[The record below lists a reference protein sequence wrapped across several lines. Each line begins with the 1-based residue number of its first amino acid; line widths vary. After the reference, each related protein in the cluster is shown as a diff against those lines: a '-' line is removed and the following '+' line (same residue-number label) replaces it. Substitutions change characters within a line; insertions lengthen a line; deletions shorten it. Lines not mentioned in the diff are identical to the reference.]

1 MDSSLLGSVAPPNVP
16 PERVVDFD
24 IYQPFG
30 QEMDLHLAWMRLRE
44 ACPFNVIWTP
54 HNEGHWIALEP
65 ELISTVLMD
74 SARFSNRI
82 VLVPKSTAG
91 EAYSEL
97 IPLSLDPPHHRPFR
111 KILDKKLH
119 GSAINPLEASIR
131 QLTTSLI
138 DGFVSY
144 GRCNFV
150 HDFAERLP
158 LHVFMKLVDLPVEDL
173 PKLKHLADQFTRPDG
188 SITPAEASAQF
199 KTYLVP
205 KLAKRKEIAG
215 DDLLSHII
223 AGWINDRPITED
235 EAANLAS
242 QVLVGGL
249 DTVVNFMSFAM
260 LTLAS
265 MPEMQQRITEDFS
278 AIPDV
283 TNELLRRLPIVTSG
297 REVVRDVTVD
307 GVTLAAGQVVMAPTV
322 LFSLNAKINERP
334 FELDEDRPLKKTII
348 FGAGRHN
355 CPGQYLARLEINV
368 LLEEWFRRIPRFHL
382 APGQQVR
389 HHGGITAGTD
399 PFVLEWA

>member
-1 MDSSLLGSVAPPNVP
+1 MESVLPASGCPPNVP
-16 PERVVDFD
+16 AERVVDFD
-24 IYQPFG
+24 IYQPLTMESDF
-30 QEMDLHLAWMRLRE
+30 HRAWMRLRAE
-44 ACPFNVIWTP
+44 QPFEIIWSP

-74 SARFSNRI
+74 SERFSNRI

-119 GSAINPLEASIR
+119 GSAVNPLEDGIR
-131 QLTTSLI
+131 ELTTSLI
-138 DGFVSY
+138 DSFVEE

-150 HDFAERLP
+150 HQFAEQLP
-158 LHVFMKLVDLPVEDL
+158 LHVFMKLVDLPIEDL

-199 KTYLVP
+199 KAYLVP
-205 KLAKRKEIAG
+205 VLAKRKAAG
-215 DDLLSHII
+215 SADLLSHII

-260 LTLAS
+260 LTLAG
-265 MPEMQQRITEDFS
+265 MPELQQRITDDFS
-278 AIPDV
+278 TIPDIA
-283 TNELLRRLPIVTSG
+283 NELLRRLPIVTSG
-297 REVVRDVTVD
+297 REVVRDVEID
-307 GVTLAAGQVVMAPTV
+307 GVTLAAGQVVMAPTT
-322 LFSLNAKINERP
+322 LFSLNAKINENP
-334 FELDEDRPLKKTII
+334 FEIDKDRQLKKTII

-355 CPGQYLARLEINV
+355 CPGQYLARLEIRV

-382 APGQQVR
+382 APGQKIR

-399 PFVLEWA
+399 PFILEWA